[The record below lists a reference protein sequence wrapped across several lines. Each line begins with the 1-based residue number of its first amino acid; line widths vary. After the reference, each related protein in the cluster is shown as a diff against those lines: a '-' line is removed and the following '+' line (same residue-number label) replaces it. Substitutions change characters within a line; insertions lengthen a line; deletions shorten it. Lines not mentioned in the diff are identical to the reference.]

1 MSQYEYMILYMGK
14 NGLGRVTMTLDRPIT
29 DVDTI
34 MKIDETLREQEDGE
48 GNKDETIFVLN
59 YKLLKSYNV

>member
-1 MSQYEYMILYMGK
+1 MNQYEYMILYMGK
-14 NGLGRVTMTLDRPIT
+14 NGLGRVTMTLDRYIT

>member
-1 MSQYEYMILYMGK
+1 MSQYEYMILYMGE
-14 NGLGRVTMTLDRPIT
+14 NGLGRVTMTLDRAIT

>member
-14 NGLGRVTMTLDRPIT
+14 NGLGRVTMTLDRAIT